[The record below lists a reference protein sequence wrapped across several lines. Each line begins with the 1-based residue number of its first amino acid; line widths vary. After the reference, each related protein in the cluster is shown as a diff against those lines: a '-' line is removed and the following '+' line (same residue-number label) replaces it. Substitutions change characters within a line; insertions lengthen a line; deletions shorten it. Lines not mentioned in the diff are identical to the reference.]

1 MIVGGHDIILVYP
14 IQPWRPLHVNV
25 APFRPISHLQRPLL
39 VSLPWLSRGSRRK
52 RRGCGTP
59 PSYLQKVNA
68 LQRYQSTTMRM
79 SLKNLGPTVRLNK
92 SLRDFTTFLN
102 FFFLH
107 GYRDKDFSW
116 RYVCMY
122 VCVCVCVC
130 VYIYIYTS
138 NACGRCLNLRIN
150 PFVVSKYRQT
160 LQFLKFFNYSFS
172 EL

>member
-102 FFFLH
+102 FFFLD

-116 RYVCMY
+116 RYVCM
-122 VCVCVCVC
+122 CVCVH
-130 VYIYIYTS
+130 VYICTLAMHMEGVWRIYE
-138 NACGRCLNLRIN
+138 LRIN
-150 PFVVSKYRQT
+150 PFVVSKCRQM
-160 LQFLKFFNYSFS
+160 LQFVVI
-172 EL
+172 

>member
-102 FFFLH
+102 FFF
-107 GYRDKDFSW
+107 FSMGTVTKIS
-116 RYVCMY
+116 RGGMYVCM
-122 VCVCVCVC
+122 CVCM
-130 VYIYIYTS
+130 YIY
-138 NACGRCLNLRIN
+138 
-150 PFVVSKYRQT
+150 VRQQCIWKVFGEFMNYELT
-160 LQFLKFFNYSFS
+160 LSLLANVDRRYSS
-172 EL
+172 W